1 MVQQDLTKQD
11 NYEASLNDLNMA
23 VNKCGELRFR

>member
-11 NYEASLNDLNMA
+11 NYKVSLNDLNMA
-23 VNKCGELRFR
+23 VNKCSELRFR